1 MNTLDWV
8 LLVLVAL
15 SVVLGLWR
23 GVIRES
29 FAVLAWLAG
38 FPLATHFA
46 PAVKDFLTLS
56 NTSPA
61 LTYMLAWILVFLSVW
76 LVCHVV
82 STLLSGLLSVVGL
95 GIINRL
101 LGGVF
106 GLTRAAL
113 SLMVLAI
120 VVSLTP
126 AVRYP
131 LWKSSWVVHM
141 ANQGVDIFKP
151 FLPAPLEGWVF

>member
-8 LLVLVAL
+8 LLFLVAL

-38 FPLATHFA
+38 VPLATHFA
-46 PAVKDFLTLS
+46 PDVRGFLHLS
-56 NTSPA
+56 NISPA
-61 LTYMLAWILVFLSVW
+61 LTYMLAWALVFLSVW
-76 LVCHVV
+76 LVCHAV

-95 GIINRL
+95 GVFNRL

-131 LWKSSWVVHM
+131 LWTSSWVVQW
-141 ANQGVDIFKP
+141 ANQGVGIFKP
-151 FLPAPLEGWVF
+151 FLPAPVEGWVY